1 MSIPG
6 DALGI
11 MAVSNNYP
19 KEFLSSSE
27 RTQLFGI
34 SSRSANSIILSQIVT
49 SSHAV
54 NTYLGAIVSADRR
67 TVYWVNDT
75 KPLP

>member
-1 MSIPG
+1 MGIPD

-19 KEFLSSSE
+19 TEFVASTE

-34 SSRSANSIILSQIVT
+34 SGRSANSIVLSQLIT

-54 NTYLGAIVSADRR
+54 KTYLGAIVSADRR

-75 KPLP
+75 RPLP